1 MGQAKLLGGVD
12 PVLDHEGRGFGRVQ
26 DFEFFDLDLDFAARQ
41 LEVGLALRSFADYTG
56 HPDDVLA
63 RELLALGHHLVFED
77 QLQET
82 AAIAKI
88 DKDQTA
94 EIATAPHPT
103 HDLHP
108 FAEVVAAEARAPGS
122 VPRTCRH
129 VSLRS
134 LCRSR
139 SRRSP

>member
-1 MGQAKLLGGVD
+1 MHA
-12 PVLDHEGRGFGRVQ
+12 
-26 DFEFFDLDLDFAARQ
+26 
-41 LEVGLALRSFADYTG
+41 
-56 HPDDVLA
+56 DDVLGGQP
-63 RELLALGHHLVFED
+63 LTLGHHLVFEN

-88 DKDQTA
+88 DKDQAA
-94 EIATAPHPT
+94 EIPTAPHPT

-129 VSLRS
+129 VSLRLTIS
-134 LCRSR
+134 VLVPDPDARTSR
-139 SRRSP
+139 THRRYSI